1 MNWHRSN
8 SISFCGIDLAAVV
21 FLLSSAVAV
30 DVMAIII
37 FVAVVFVVTFTEI
50 LESI

>member
-1 MNWHRSN
+1 
-8 SISFCGIDLAAVV
+8 
-21 FLLSSAVAV
+21 LLSSAVAV

-37 FVAVVFVVTFTEI
+37 IFVAVVFVVTFIEI